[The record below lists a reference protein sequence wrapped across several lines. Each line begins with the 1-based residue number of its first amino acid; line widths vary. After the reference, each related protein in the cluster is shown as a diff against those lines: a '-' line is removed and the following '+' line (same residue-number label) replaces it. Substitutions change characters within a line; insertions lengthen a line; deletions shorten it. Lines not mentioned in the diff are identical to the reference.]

1 MDEGGSLDGTELRSR
16 IDAALFVALDRARI
30 EIAERAGAPT
40 ELVDEIERLVRAGG
54 KRVRPLL
61 CVLGHVAA
69 GGAVADVVP
78 AAAGIELLHTFML
91 VHDDVMDDERQRRGI
106 PATHRRFAEA
116 GPEGEAFGR
125 SAAILVG
132 DLAFAIGVDL
142 VLSTPVTPQRVLVA
156 TRLLL
161 PMALVTAAGQFLDVS
176 GRGGREDDVARL
188 KTGAYTVETPLAI
201 GAALAGAEPDVLAA
215 LGAFARPVG
224 VAFQLLDDLADGAAG
239 PAAAKEASALL
250 DRGER
255 ALVGAPIAPIAAAG
269 LRGVVCRLRESV

>member
-1 MDEGGSLDGTELRSR
+1 MDEGGSLDGAEFRAR
-16 IDAALFVALDRARI
+16 IETALFVALDRARS
-30 EIAERAGAPT
+30 EIAERAGPST

-91 VHDDVMDDERQRRGI
+91 VHDDVMDDERQRRGV

-116 GPEGEAFGR
+116 RPEGEAFGR

-142 VLSTPVTPQRVLVA
+142 VLSTPVAPERVLVA
-156 TRLLL
+156 ARLLL
-161 PMALVTAAGQFLDVS
+161 PMALATASGQFLDVS
-176 GRGGREDDVARL
+176 GRTGRGDDVAGL

-201 GAALAGAEPDVLAA
+201 GAALAGAGPEVLAA

-224 VAFQLLDDLADGAAG
+224 VAFQLLDDVADGAAG
-239 PAAAKEASALL
+239 PAAAEEASALL
-250 DRGER
+250 DRAER

-269 LRGVVCRLRESV
+269 LHGVVGRLRESV